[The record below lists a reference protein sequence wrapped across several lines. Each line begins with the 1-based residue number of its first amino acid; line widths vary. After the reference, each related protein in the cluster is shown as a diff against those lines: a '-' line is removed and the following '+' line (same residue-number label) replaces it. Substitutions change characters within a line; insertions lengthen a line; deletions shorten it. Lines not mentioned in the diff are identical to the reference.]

1 MSDSSYISIRQLKK
15 TFVMGRARVHALA
28 GVDVDIPE
36 GSLTVVMGPS
46 GSGKSTLLYLLGGL
60 DRPTAGQILVGG
72 TNLNTLDENSLAVFR
87 RSTLGFI
94 FQSFNLVSSMTA
106 LENVAFPMRFSGVG
120 GKERSRRARELLVQ
134 VGLEKHIRHRPT
146 EMSGGQQQRVAIA
159 RALINNPRLI
169 LADEPTGNL
178 DTTTGYAIMQLL
190 SDLHRGGRT
199 VMVVTHDP
207 RMLRFATRAIYLLD
221 GKIVTREAYEA
232 ASRVPDGEEE
242 PPAGASSG
250 AAMGSD
256 AQPTN
261 PTAGDAAMIDTL
273 ASTEKKDE

>member
-1 MSDSSYISIRQLKK
+1 MSDSAFISIRQLKK

-28 GVDVDIPE
+28 GVDVEIPK

-60 DRPTAGQILVGG
+60 DRPTSGQILVDG
-72 TNLNTLDENSLAVFR
+72 TDLNGLDENSLAIFR
-87 RSTLGFI
+87 RSTMGFI

-106 LENVAFPMRFSGVG
+106 LENVAFPMRFKGVG
-120 GKERSRRARELLVQ
+120 PKERSIRARDLLVQ
-134 VGLEKHIRHRPT
+134 VGLEKHMRHRPT

-178 DTTTGYAIMQLL
+178 DTTTGYAIMQML
-190 SDLHRGGRT
+190 SELHRGGRT

-221 GKIVTREAYEA
+221 GNIVTREEYEA
-232 ASRVPDGEEE
+232 ASRVPDDEDLIPEDAEKMEKNAKTDQTESTQKREEE
-242 PPAGASSG
+242 KS
-250 AAMGSD
+250 
-256 AQPTN
+256 Q
-261 PTAGDAAMIDTL
+261 
-273 ASTEKKDE
+273 